1 MINLQVRPGILM
13 RRKLVNIRFICRNTQ
28 ESLVVQLLMLAV
40 FVVIRKSNNRIT
52 LPPYTLPSPAPAS
65 DPRRRPPYGSADLL
79 YKKFLL
85 SVTNKM
91 FPFLYP
97 PVCVSL
103 TDPFIKIEASPSTR
117 LYRTT
122 RTPQ

>member
-52 LPPYTLPSPAPAS
+52 LPHIRFLHLL
-65 DPRRRPPYGSADLL
+65 RRQI
-79 YKKFLL
+79 
-85 SVTNKM
+85 
-91 FPFLYP
+91 
-97 PVCVSL
+97 PVGDHRMAVQIC
-103 TDPFIKIEASPSTR
+103 FIKSSFFR
-117 LYRTT
+117 
-122 RTPQ
+122 